1 MKLKPNTKMKSIY
14 DIASEKEL
22 AIIKAAGIS
31 ESDLNRPHVSVNEM
45 DGETEIVLLSGA
57 RVTIYDAVE
66 PLIEKAG
73 EWA

>member
-1 MKLKPNTKMKSIY
+1 MKSIY
-14 DIASEKEL
+14 SIASEKEI

-31 ESDLNRPHVSVNEM
+31 DSDLNRPHLSVNEM
-45 DGETEIVLLSGA
+45 EGETGIVLSSGA

-73 EWA
+73 EWTASPTN